1 MSELKITLIDASTGE
16 VIEREM
22 NSEELANQEAIAN
35 EVKQVEEDRQKTRD
49 SALGKLAKLGLTKE
63 EIASL

>member
-49 SALGKLAKLGLTKE
+49 SALAKLAKLGLTKE